1 MTETKDWQ
9 RARRPEQKEERSA
22 AILNAAAAL
31 LDARGINGTSLNAIA
46 RAVGLSKA
54 NLYRYFESREAML
67 LELML
72 REQAAWAD
80 ELSELLEPLAGKDDL
95 DGVADI
101 TVSTLAERSR
111 LCVLVAALGGVL
123 EHNVSLEAVIDFKRK
138 CLGLT
143 QEVAAPIAAALPIG
157 VEQASQLITMTI
169 ITASGAWPLCH
180 PSEVAVQAL
189 ELPELAPLKLDF
201 EETVKTQFRAL
212 LNQLI
217 CETGGKSAK
226 PKQ

>member
-22 AILNAAAAL
+22 AILNAAAVL

-95 DGVADI
+95 DEFVA
-101 TVSTLAERSR
+101 
-111 LCVLVAALGGVL
+111 
-123 EHNVSLEAVIDFKRK
+123 K
-138 CLGLT
+138 
-143 QEVAAPIAAALPIG
+143 
-157 VEQASQLITMTI
+157 
-169 ITASGAWPLCH
+169 
-180 PSEVAVQAL
+180 
-189 ELPELAPLKLDF
+189 LKLLGFDCRKVDRSNKMF
-201 EETVKTQFRAL
+201 VLMDLKKK
-212 LNQLI
+212 
-217 CETGGKSAK
+217 C
-226 PKQ
+226 PKQMLV